1 MPAARPR
8 SARWNAWLWL
18 LTKPARGIAA
28 VTTDDAT
35 TTPLGL
41 RDDGAPHRL
50 RARAPDPERAD
61 PDPVRGD
68 PALRLAAA
76 RRAEGPSWPA
86 GIVFG
91 LAAITDQLD
100 GYLARRWHVESQ
112 FGKVADPLADRLM
125 IDTAVVML
133 VAFDRLPWVALI
145 ILLRDLLLVGGYK
158 LVVPRGYEFEVSR
171 LGKIATW
178 GLYAS
183 IGLVLVTEKG
193 TWWPVAC
200 FWISLALAV
209 IAAGQYVLKARRT
222 VRL

>member
-1 MPAARPR
+1 MEPRTVSAPVRQIPNALTLLRFAAIP
-8 SARWNAWLWL
+8 LFVWL
-18 LTKPARGIAA
+18 LL
-28 VTTDDAT
+28 D
-35 TTPLGL
+35 
-41 RDDGAPHRL
+41 
-50 RARAPDPERAD
+50 ERT
-61 PDPVRGD
+61 
-68 PALRLAAA
+68 
-76 RRAEGPSWPA
+76 GPSWPA

-91 LAAITDQLD
+91 LAACTDQLD
-100 GYLARRWHVESQ
+100 GYLARRWRVESQ

-133 VAFDRLPWVALI
+133 VVFDRLPWIALI

-183 IGLVLVTEKG
+183 IGCVLVTAQG

-200 FWISLALAV
+200 FWINLVLAV
-209 IAAGQYVLKARRT
+209 LAAGQYVIKVRRE
-222 VRL
+222 VRR